1 MKNFRKILVFL
12 SMVILLSGCS
22 TIKKGFQPD
31 KRSGEEFLVEKKSPL
46 VMPPDFDELPIPN
59 QEKVIKENRK
69 SGIKSLL
76 IGSKDK
82 TDIEETDQN
91 ISPIEKLILKQIKQN

>member
-1 MKNFRKILVFL
+1 MKDYKKLLTLLTI
-12 SMVILLSGCS
+12 VILLSGCN
-22 TIKKGFQPD
+22 TVKKGFQPD

-59 QEKVIKENRK
+59 QEKVINENRK

-91 ISPIEKLILKQIKQN
+91 ISPIEKLILKQIKKN